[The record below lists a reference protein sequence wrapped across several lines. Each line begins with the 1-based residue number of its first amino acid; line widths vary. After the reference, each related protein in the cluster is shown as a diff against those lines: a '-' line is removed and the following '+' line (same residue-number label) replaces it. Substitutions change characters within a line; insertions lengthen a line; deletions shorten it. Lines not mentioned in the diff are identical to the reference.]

1 MRKDIV
7 TPAQAGVQGW
17 ATRFGKNWIP
27 ACAGMTY
34 WFSKFAAAPISA
46 CVAIAF
52 VAGPANAQPYPVKP
66 IRIVVG
72 FVPGGAVDFTARLV
86 GQKLSEA
93 LGQPVV
99 IENRAGASTAIA
111 TERVATAPGDG
122 YTLVLI
128 PTSTA
133 VQTALRS
140 NLPYDLKRD
149 LTPVSL
155 VSIGPFVLVVHPSVP
170 AKTPQELIALAQRQ
184 PGALNYGSPGMGS
197 ANHLAGE
204 LFLLQTKVKITHIPY
219 KGSGE
224 AVIAAASGQAP
235 VGFPSLA
242 GAIPMLDSGRL
253 RALAVTSLRRA
264 TSLPKVPTLDETLLK
279 GFDYVAWYGVAVP
292 SSTPKDIVAKL
303 NGALGKIVQLP
314 DVKEAFNRQGFEA
327 QAGTPD
333 EFTAI
338 INREIEQTIKLIQIT
353 GLKAE

>member
-1 MRKDIV
+1 MRGQWARLLLAAALLSGAGLAA
-7 TPAQAGVQGW
+7 AQA
-17 ATRFGKNWIP
+17 
-27 ACAGMTY
+27 
-34 WFSKFAAAPISA
+34 
-46 CVAIAF
+46 
-52 VAGPANAQPYPVKP
+52 YPVKP

-111 TERVATAPGDG
+111 TERVATAPADG
-122 YTLVLI
+122 YTLLLI

-149 LTPVSL
+149 LAPVSL
-155 VSIGPFVLVVHPSVP
+155 VSIGPFVLVVHPSLP
-170 AKTPQELIALAQRQ
+170 AKTPKELIALAQRQ
-184 PGALNYGSPGMGS
+184 PGALNYGSPGVGS

-204 LFLLQTKVKITHIPY
+204 LFLLQTRVKIAHIPY

-242 GAIPMLDSGRL
+242 GAMPLIESGRL
-253 RALAVTSLRRA
+253 RPLAVTGLRRA
-264 TSLPKVPTLDETLLK
+264 TSLPRVPTLDETLLK

-292 SSTPKDIVAKL
+292 AATPKDIVARL
-303 NGALGKIVQLP
+303 NGAIGRLVQLP
-314 DVKEAFNRQGFEA
+314 DVRESLNRQGFEA
-327 QAGTPD
+327 QASTPD
-333 EFTAI
+333 EFAAVI
-338 INREIEQTIKLIQIT
+338 HREIEQTVRLIQMT

>member
-1 MRKDIV
+1 MRRLRKPFTLAIGASVCACIV
-7 TPAQAGVQGW
+7 
-17 ATRFGKNWIP
+17 N
-27 ACAGMTY
+27 CN
-34 WFSKFAAAPISA
+34 
-46 CVAIAF
+46 
-52 VAGPANAQPYPVKP
+52 ANAQPYPVKP

-122 YTLVLI
+122 YTLLLI

-184 PGALNYGSPGMGS
+184 PGALNYGSPGVGS

-204 LFLLQTKVKITHIPY
+204 LFLMQTKVKITHIPY

>member
-1 MRKDIV
+1 M
-7 TPAQAGVQGW
+7 
-17 ATRFGKNWIP
+17 
-27 ACAGMTY
+27 
-34 WFSKFAAAPISA
+34 
-46 CVAIAF
+46 
-52 VAGPANAQPYPVKP
+52 
-66 IRIVVG
+66 
-72 FVPGGAVDFTARLV
+72 
-86 GQKLSEA
+86 
-93 LGQPVV
+93 
-99 IENRAGASTAIA
+99 
-111 TERVATAPGDG
+111 ATAPGDG
-122 YTLVLI
+122 YTLLLI

-149 LTPVSL
+149 LAPVSL

-184 PGALNYGSPGMGS
+184 PGELNYGSPGMGS

-204 LFLLQTKVKITHIPY
+204 LFLMQTKVKITHIPY

-338 INREIEQTIKLIQIT
+338 INREIEQTIKLIQLT
-353 GLKAE
+353 GLQAE

>member
-1 MRKDIV
+1 MRFWRGSVISILSL
-7 TPAQAGVQGW
+7 AIG
-17 ATRFGKNWIP
+17 
-27 ACAGMTY
+27 ACIGGGN
-34 WFSKFAAAPISA
+34 
-46 CVAIAF
+46 V
-52 VAGPANAQPYPVKP
+52 NAQPYPSKP

-122 YTLVLI
+122 YTLLLI

-133 VQTALRS
+133 VQTALRT

-149 LTPVSL
+149 LAPVSL

-170 AKTPQELIALAQRQ
+170 AKTPKELIALAQRQ

-204 LFLLQTKVKITHIPY
+204 LFLLQTSVRITHIPY

-264 TSLPKVPTLDETLLK
+264 TSLPNVPTLDETLLK

-303 NGALGKIVQLP
+303 NGVLGRIVQLS

-327 QAGTPD
+327 QAGTPE
-333 EFTAI
+333 EFSAV
-338 INREIEQTIKLIQIT
+338 INREIEQTVKLIQIT

>member
-1 MRKDIV
+1 MNKITRRI
-7 TPAQAGVQGW
+7 ALFAGTALCAAL
-17 ATRFGKNWIP
+17 AT
-27 ACAGMTY
+27 
-34 WFSKFAAAPISA
+34 
-46 CVAIAF
+46 
-52 VAGPANAQPYPVKP
+52 AQPYPSKP

-86 GQKLSEA
+86 GQKLSEV
-93 LGQPVV
+93 LGQPAV

-122 YTLVLI
+122 FTLLLI

-133 VQTALRS
+133 VQTALRT

-149 LTPVSL
+149 LAPVSL

-170 AKTPQELIALAQRQ
+170 ARTPKELIALAQRQ

-242 GAIPMLDSGRL
+242 GAIPMLDNGRL

-264 TSLPKVPTLDETLLK
+264 TSLPNVPTLDETLLK

-292 SSTPKDIVAKL
+292 STTPKDIVAKL
-303 NGALGKIVQLP
+303 NAALGRIVQLP

-327 QAGTPD
+327 QAGTPE
-333 EFTAI
+333 EFAAV
-338 INREIEQTIKLIQIT
+338 INREIEQTVKLIQIT

>member
-52 VAGPANAQPYPVKP
+52 VVGPANAQPYPVKP

-122 YTLVLI
+122 YTLLLI

>member
-1 MRKDIV
+1 MPGSPQRIIF
-7 TPAQAGVQGW
+7 
-17 ATRFGKNWIP
+17 ATAFGLG
-27 ACAGMTY
+27 ACL
-34 WFSKFAAAPISA
+34 AATQSA
-46 CVAIAF
+46 
-52 VAGPANAQPYPVKP
+52 AQPAVQLYPSKP

-99 IENRAGASTAIA
+99 VENRAGASTAIA

-122 YTLVLI
+122 YTLLLI

-155 VSIGPFVLVVHPSVP
+155 VSIGPFVLLVHPSVP
-170 AKTPQELIALAQRQ
+170 VKTPKELIALAQRQ
-184 PGALNYGSPGMGS
+184 PGMLNYGSPGMGS

-242 GAIPMLDSGRL
+242 GAMPMIDGGRL
-253 RALAVTSLRRA
+253 RPLAVTSLRRA
-264 TSLPKVPTLDETLLK
+264 SSLPNVPTLDETLLK

-292 SSTPKDIVAKL
+292 SSTPKEIVARL
-303 NGALGKIVQLP
+303 NAALGKIVLLP
-314 DVKEAFNRQGFEA
+314 DVKEAFNKQGFEA
-327 QAGTPD
+327 QAGTQE

-338 INREIEQTIKLIQIT
+338 INREIEQTVKLIQIT

>member
-52 VAGPANAQPYPVKP
+52 VVGPANAQPYPVKP

-122 YTLVLI
+122 YTLLLI

-149 LTPVSL
+149 LAPVSL

>member
-1 MRKDIV
+1 MRYWRASEITV
-7 TPAQAGVQGW
+7 LCLA
-17 ATRFGKNWIP
+17 I
-27 ACAGMTY
+27 CA
-34 WFSKFAAAPISA
+34 SA
-46 CVAIAF
+46 EIGNV
-52 VAGPANAQPYPVKP
+52 NAQPYPSKP

-111 TERVATAPGDG
+111 TERVATSPGDG
-122 YTLVLI
+122 YTLLLI

-149 LTPVSL
+149 LAPVSL

-184 PGALNYGSPGMGS
+184 PGALNYGSPGVGS

-264 TSLPKVPTLDETLLK
+264 TSLPNVPTLDETLLK
-279 GFDYVAWYGVAVP
+279 GFDYVAWYGVAAP

-303 NGALGKIVQLP
+303 NGAIGKLVQLP
-314 DVKEAFNRQGFEA
+314 DVKEAFIRQGFEA
-327 QAGTPD
+327 QAGTPE
-333 EFTAI
+333 EFAAV
-338 INREIEQTIKLIQIT
+338 INREIEQTVKLIQIT

>member
-1 MRKDIV
+1 MNRI
-7 TPAQAGVQGW
+7 TRRIALFAGTALCAAL
-17 ATRFGKNWIP
+17 AT
-27 ACAGMTY
+27 
-34 WFSKFAAAPISA
+34 
-46 CVAIAF
+46 
-52 VAGPANAQPYPVKP
+52 AQPYPSKP

-122 YTLVLI
+122 YTLLLI

-133 VQTALRS
+133 VQTALRT

-149 LTPVSL
+149 LAPVSL

-170 AKTPQELIALAQRQ
+170 ARTPKELIALAQRQ

-242 GAIPMLDSGRL
+242 GAIPMLDNGRL

-264 TSLPKVPTLDETLLK
+264 TSLPNVPTLDETLLK

-292 SSTPKDIVAKL
+292 STTPKDIVAKL
-303 NGALGKIVQLP
+303 NAALGRIVQLP

-327 QAGTPD
+327 QAGTPE
-333 EFTAI
+333 EFAAV
-338 INREIEQTIKLIQIT
+338 INREIEQTVKLIQIT

>member
-1 MRKDIV
+1 MPGSPQRIIF
-7 TPAQAGVQGW
+7 
-17 ATRFGKNWIP
+17 ATVLGLC
-27 ACAGMTY
+27 ACL
-34 WFSKFAAAPISA
+34 AARQSA
-46 CVAIAF
+46 
-52 VAGPANAQPYPVKP
+52 AQPAAQLYPSKP

-99 IENRAGASTAIA
+99 VENRAGASTAIA

-122 YTLVLI
+122 YTLLLI

-133 VQTALRS
+133 VQTALRT

-170 AKTPQELIALAQRQ
+170 VKTPKELIALAQRQ
-184 PGALNYGSPGMGS
+184 PGMLNYGSPGMGS

-242 GAIPMLDSGRL
+242 GAIPMIDSGRL
-253 RALAVTSLRRA
+253 RPLAVTSLRRA
-264 TSLPKVPTLDETLLK
+264 SSLPNVPTLDETLLK

-292 SSTPKDIVAKL
+292 SSTPKEIVARL
-303 NGALGKIVQLP
+303 NAALGKIVLLP
-314 DVKEAFNRQGFEA
+314 DVKEAFNKQGFEA
-327 QAGTPD
+327 QAGTPE

-338 INREIEQTIKLIQIT
+338 INREIEQTVKLIQIT

>member
-1 MRKDIV
+1 MRGDWQRIV
-7 TPAQAGVQGW
+7 FSAALVLCAFTVAAQA
-17 ATRFGKNWIP
+17 
-27 ACAGMTY
+27 
-34 WFSKFAAAPISA
+34 
-46 CVAIAF
+46 
-52 VAGPANAQPYPVKP
+52 YPVKP

-122 YTLVLI
+122 YTLLLI

-149 LTPVSL
+149 LAPVSL

-184 PGALNYGSPGMGS
+184 PGALNYGSPGVGS

-204 LFLLQTKVKITHIPY
+204 LFLMQTKVKITHIPY

>member
-1 MRKDIV
+1 MPGSPQRIIFA
-7 TPAQAGVQGW
+7 TALGLCACLAATQSAAQL
-17 ATRFGKNWIP
+17 
-27 ACAGMTY
+27 
-34 WFSKFAAAPISA
+34 
-46 CVAIAF
+46 
-52 VAGPANAQPYPVKP
+52 YPSKP

-99 IENRAGASTAIA
+99 VENRAGASTAIA

-122 YTLVLI
+122 YTLLLI

-133 VQTALRS
+133 VQTALRT

-170 AKTPQELIALAQRQ
+170 VKTPKELIALAQRQ
-184 PGALNYGSPGMGS
+184 PGMLNYGSPGMGS

-242 GAIPMLDSGRL
+242 GAIPMIDSGRL
-253 RALAVTSLRRA
+253 RPLAVTSLRRA
-264 TSLPKVPTLDETLLK
+264 SSLPNVPTLNETLLK

-292 SSTPKDIVAKL
+292 SSTPKEIVARL
-303 NGALGKIVQLP
+303 NAALGKIVLLP
-314 DVKEAFNRQGFEA
+314 DVKEAFNKQGFEA
-327 QAGTPD
+327 QAGTPE

-338 INREIEQTIKLIQIT
+338 INREIEQTVKLIQIT

>member
-1 MRKDIV
+1 MPGSPQRIIFA
-7 TPAQAGVQGW
+7 TALGLCACLAATQPA
-17 ATRFGKNWIP
+17 
-27 ACAGMTY
+27 
-34 WFSKFAAAPISA
+34 
-46 CVAIAF
+46 
-52 VAGPANAQPYPVKP
+52 AQLYPSKP

-99 IENRAGASTAIA
+99 VENRAGASTAIA

-122 YTLVLI
+122 YTLLLI

-133 VQTALRS
+133 VQTALRT

-170 AKTPQELIALAQRQ
+170 VKTPKELIALAQRQ
-184 PGALNYGSPGMGS
+184 PGMLNYGSPGMGS

-242 GAIPMLDSGRL
+242 GAIPMIDSGRL
-253 RALAVTSLRRA
+253 RPLAVTSLRRA
-264 TSLPKVPTLDETLLK
+264 SSLPNVPTLDETLLK

-292 SSTPKDIVAKL
+292 SSTPKEIVARL
-303 NGALGKIVQLP
+303 NAALGRIVLLP
-314 DVKEAFNRQGFEA
+314 DVKEAFNKQGFEA
-327 QAGTPD
+327 QAGTQE

-338 INREIEQTIKLIQIT
+338 INREIEQTVKLIQIT

>member
-122 YTLVLI
+122 YTLLLI